1 MCVVAFF
8 VFFKQGKTLTGCLAL
23 VYMVYIQQ
31 THFPCGKRIKL
42 GEEEVVDR
50 YFLCASSF
58 VYGVFLFTL
67 LLNTQWPFSAPSPFL
82 GPFVTF

>member
-31 THFPCGKRIKL
+31 THFPCGKTMELDVGKE
-42 GEEEVVDR
+42 G
-50 YFLCASSF
+50 
-58 VYGVFLFTL
+58 FLFLSTFL
-67 LLNTQWPFSAPSPFL
+67 YICGLHLFEFFL
-82 GPFVTF
+82 GGGSLPQ